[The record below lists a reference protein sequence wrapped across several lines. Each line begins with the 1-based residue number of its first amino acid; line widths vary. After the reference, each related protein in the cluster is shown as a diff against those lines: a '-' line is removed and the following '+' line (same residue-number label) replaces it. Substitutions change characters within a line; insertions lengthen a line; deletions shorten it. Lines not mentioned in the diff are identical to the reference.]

1 MKNNLILIVGKSGC
15 GKSTIA
21 NKLEKDY
28 GMKSVKSYTTRPI
41 RINDSNDKNTHTFIT
56 DDEYDNLS
64 SIIASTE
71 FNGYR
76 YATTQ
81 EQLDE
86 CDTYVIDLKG
96 INELLMKYRGSKRF
110 KVVYLDCDVLTR
122 NNRMVHRGDLHSKVL
137 ERIEHD
143 AVAFAEYKSYADYI
157 IPNNEDTDID
167 ELCKFIHS
175 VWEYTNEEVIW

>member
-1 MKNNLILIVGKSGC
+1 MNNTLILLLGKSGS

-64 SIIASTE
+64 GIIACTE
-71 FNGYR
+71 FNGYK

-81 EQLDE
+81 EQLDN

-96 INELLMKYRGSKRF
+96 IDELMCKYRSTKKI
-110 KVVYLDCDVLTR
+110 KVIYIDANVLTR
-122 NNRMVHRGDLHSKVL
+122 NNRMVHRGDLHHKVL

-143 AVAFAEYKSYADYI
+143 AVAFAEYKFYADYI

-175 VWEYTNEEVIW
+175 VWEYTNEEVI